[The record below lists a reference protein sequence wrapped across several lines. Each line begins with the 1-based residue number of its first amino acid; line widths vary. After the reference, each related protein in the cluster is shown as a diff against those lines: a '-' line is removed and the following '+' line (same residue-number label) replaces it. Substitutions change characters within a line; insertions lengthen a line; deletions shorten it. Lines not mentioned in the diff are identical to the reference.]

1 MFSMV
6 EMDFAVLGCD
16 ACNLGGRMSK
26 VVGRV
31 SGRPYDRSTFEVW
44 NGLLEDHK
52 TFHIVNAVFRSP

>member
-1 MFSMV
+1 
-6 EMDFAVLGCD
+6 
-16 ACNLGGRMSK
+16 MSK